1 MANYSIK
8 CNGGANVFFDFDSNM
23 VNYTR
28 SSSMDA
34 KLGIIDIEVPFDS
47 ITGFIVKKPS
57 FLTAGSF
64 SLIVNGKALFTQTG
78 NSFTDSDLTEVH
90 VPPSAFK
97 EFEEAIETFRKKVK
111 NVTVYKKGDI
121 KLERANYTK
130 STNPFETNSKE
141 YRIRC
146 NVCGHVY
153 CFTNQDL
160 KDNEQAAK
168 MAKRYA
174 IGQATGALSGNM
186 FSAYAD
192 GQNANNALNRITDY
206 SRCPKCN
213 STNVSVLED
222 GQEFAP
228 QSSGASVSAADE
240 LRKFK
245 ELLDSGVISQEEFD
259 AKKKQLL
266 GL

>member
-1 MANYSIK
+1 MADYLIK
-8 CNGGANVFFDFDSNM
+8 CNGGTSVFFNFDGKV

-34 KLGIIDIEVPFDS
+34 KLGIIDIEVPFDN

-57 FLTAGSF
+57 FLLAGSF

-78 NSFTDSDLTEVH
+78 NSFTDSDLTEVN
-90 VPPSAFK
+90 VPASAYK
-97 EFEEAIETFRKKVK
+97 EFEEAIEIFRKNVK
-111 NVTVYKKGDI
+111 NVPVYKKGDI

-130 STNPFETNSKE
+130 STNPFETDSKE
-141 YRIRC
+141 YRVRC

-174 IGQATGALSGNM
+174 IGQATGALAGNM
-186 FSAYAD
+186 VSAYAD
-192 GQNANNALNRITDY
+192 GKNANNALNSITDY

-222 GQEFAP
+222 GEEVAS
-228 QSSGASVSAADE
+228 QSSGSSVSAADE
-240 LRKFK
+240 LKKFK
-245 ELLDSGVISQEEFD
+245 ELLDIGVITKEEFD